1 MKTYQLIALKSHMQ
15 HVDILKDGKTTT
27 KTVEFKGGSRS
38 QGRLIPGTFKTD
50 DPDIIKSL
58 EKSPNMNKKWKLV
71 FDSEDPKVKEK
82 AQGGKVEKPK
92 AEKVEKPKAEN
103 AEKNPPTGSE
113 TPEGDKSGE
122 EGTDNGDEGK
132 GAEGDE
138 KTFPEVTTGQAAKQI
153 LLKGIEGLKVSD
165 VNSNAQVKEVA
176 EKHGFSFPNLNA

>member
-15 HVDILKDGKTTT
+15 HVDIIKDGKTTT

-38 QGRLIPGTFKTD
+38 QGRLVPGTFKTS

-58 EKSPNMNKKWKLV
+58 EESPNMNKKWKLV

-92 AEKVEKPKAEN
+92 SEN
-103 AEKNPPTGSE
+103 TENPPTGSE
-113 TPEGDKSGE
+113 TPEGNKSGE

-153 LLKGIEGLKVSD
+153 LLKSIDGLKVSD
-165 VNSNAQVKEVA
+165 VNKNSQILEVA